1 MSSAIHGAGGV
12 LMSDVLDRDH
22 EGELL
27 RTRLVVDN
35 GTARLTVL
43 GEIDLAVRDSFRD
56 VLDYAIDSSADAV
69 EVDLA
74 GVEYLDSSGCQSLVA
89 AHRRAAARD
98 LSLQVVEMS
107 DAVQRILALT
117 DLLDMLTTDR

>member
-1 MSSAIHGAGGV
+1 
-12 LMSDVLDRDH
+12 MSDVLDRDH
-22 EGELL
+22 EGKLF
-27 RTRLVVDN
+27 RTRLVVGE

-43 GEIDLAVRDSFRD
+43 GEIDLAVREAFRD
-56 VLDYAIDSSADAV
+56 VLDYAIDSSVDAV

-74 GVEYLDSSGCQSLVA
+74 GVEYLDSSGCQCLVA
-89 AHRRAAARD
+89 AYRRAAARG

-117 DLLDMLTTDR
+117 GLLDMLTTGR